1 MNTVTSKGLSPRAT
15 YGAGNVI
22 IWDEGWYEPRDPE
35 GNEKSLLKDLGKG
48 HITFVVHGKKIQGE
62 FALIKMPHTKEDDAW
77 LLIKKGDEYASTTD
91 ITKQDESIKT
101 HRKVDDLGA
110 HGKLPDLSDFPKVSK
125 PWTVTP
131 MLCTLVD
138 EPFSNENWLFEI
150 KWDGYRAVATKHKDK
165 IELYSR
171 NHNSF
176 MERYTPIAEAIRGL
190 NHDIIFDGEIVVV
203 DREGHAH
210 FEWLQNWH
218 QAPHGVLQYHIFDI
232 LWIDGRDVRTMPLRS
247 RKALLK
253 AILPKSTTLQ
263 YSDDI
268 EAKGLEL
275 FSEMQRRGMEGMV
288 AKRADSPYRGRCPG
302 TGLAQS

>member
-1 MNTVTSKGLSPRAT
+1 M
-15 YGAGNVI
+15 
-22 IWDEGWYEPRDPE
+22 
-35 GNEKSLLKDLGKG
+35 
-48 HITFVVHGKKIQGE
+48 HGKKIQGE

-253 AILPKSTTLQ
+253 AILPKIQRFNIATISKPKALSFSVKCNGGAWRVWWPNAPIALIAKMSGDGIGSKLRLICARKLSLAATQNLAGAASTWAR
-263 YSDDI
+263 Y
-268 EAKGLEL
+268 
-275 FSEMQRRGMEGMV
+275 
-288 AKRADSPYRGRCPG
+288 
-302 TGLAQS
+302 

>member
-1 MNTVTSKGLSPRAT
+1 MGLREYFRKRSFRKTPEPKGKRKADTRGKLRFVVQEHHATARHYDFRLEMEGVLKSWAVPKGPSMNPHDHHLAIQTEDHPFEYRNFEGVIPEDN

-35 GNEKSLLKDLGKG
+35 GNEKSLLKDLKKG
-48 HITFVVHGKKIQGE
+48 HITFVVHGQKLNGE
-62 FALIKMPHTKEDDAW
+62 FALIKMPHAKEDGAW

-91 ITKQDESIKT
+91 ITEQNESIKT

-125 PWTVTP
+125 PWTATP

-150 KWDGYRAVATKHKDK
+150 KWDGYRAVATKHKAK
-165 IELYSR
+165 VELYSR

-176 MERYTPIAEAIRGL
+176 LERYSPVTEAIQDL

-210 FEWLQNWH
+210 FEWLQNW
-218 QAPHGVLQYHIFDI
+218 
-232 LWIDGRDVRTMPLRS
+232 
-247 RKALLK
+247 
-253 AILPKSTTLQ
+253 
-263 YSDDI
+263 
-268 EAKGLEL
+268 
-275 FSEMQRRGMEGMV
+275 
-288 AKRADSPYRGRCPG
+288 
-302 TGLAQS
+302 